1 MSPTHFI
8 GQSSTRVEGEIK
20 VTGKA
25 VYALDVTVPGML
37 WAKVL
42 RSPLPY
48 ARIKQIDVTEALRL
62 PGVRAMITGTD
73 VYGRRIGRR
82 IYDMPILAE
91 KNSYGFIGEKVAAV
105 AAETESIAEE
115 ALSLIRVEY
124 ELLVPLLDPLDSL
137 KPSAVLLHP
146 DVLSYKGLPHPL
158 SSASNVFVMVTTA
171 KGNIEEGFREADVI
185 VENIFETQPVHQSYL
200 EPHSC
205 VVKVGESGAAE
216 IWACSKVPFALR
228 EQVASAVGVSL
239 DKLVVHPC
247 YIGGDFG
254 GKGDF
259 MDVPIA
265 YFLSQKS
272 RRPVKIVMDYDEEL
286 AAGDPR
292 HGAIITVKTGVKKD
306 GSIVAHHMDFIFD
319 SGAYGAFKPRGF
331 LPGTPESAGP
341 YRMANVLI
349 EERCVYTNKI
359 PCGHMRAP
367 GDAQGFFANESQ
379 MDLVANK
386 IGMSPLKFRLK
397 NLMRS
402 GDISPTGHVL
412 EYIEAARTLN
422 RAVELSGYSER
433 KPKYVGRGMSLVQWH
448 TMGGECAVSVTADRQ
463 GGITVASTVLDQG
476 AGTYTIMQQ
485 IVAEE
490 LQLPVEQIAV
500 RTLDTTTSPPDSG
513 VGGSRATR
521 VYGLATY
528 EAVLKAK
535 KEIQKIAA
543 AKLQCQP
550 DEIRFLHGRLC
561 NAQNTKGIELIELLT
576 AMESDICTQSLYNS
590 VDKGSVVSICAQVA
604 EVHVDPETGQITVTN
619 FTTAHDT
626 GTILNPLTHQGQID
640 GGVVMGL
647 GYALLEQLLIEDGK
661 VTTLNFGDSKIPT
674 IRDIPTLKTTVR
686 ENPQGLGPYSSMSI
700 GETPLIPVAAA
711 IANAVD
717 DAIGARIKSLP
728 LTAEKI
734 LQALRHQ
741 DRSGEQPV

>member
-1 MSPTHFI
+1 LSPPNAI
-8 GQSSTRVEGEIK
+8 GKSATRVEGEIK

-25 VYALDVTVPGML
+25 VYALDVTVPEML
-37 WAKVL
+37 WVKIL

-48 ARIKQIDVTEALRL
+48 AQIKQIDVTEAQRL
-62 PGVRAMITGTD
+62 PGVKAIITGMD
-73 VYGRRIGRR
+73 VHGRRIGRR

-91 KNSYGFIGEKVAAV
+91 DVVRFAGEKVAAV
-105 AAETESIAEE
+105 AAETEAIAEE
-115 ALSLIRVEY
+115 ALNLIRVEY
-124 ELLVPLLDPLDSL
+124 EQFTPLLDPLESL
-137 KPSAVLLHP
+137 KPSAVLIHP

-158 SSASNVFVMVTTA
+158 TSASNVFVTVTSA

-185 VENIFETQPVHQSYL
+185 VENTFETQPVHQSYL

-205 VVKVGESGAAE
+205 VVRVGKLGTAE

-228 EQVASAVGVSL
+228 EQVASAVGVCV
-239 DKLVVHPC
+239 DQLVVHPC

-259 MDVPIA
+259 MDVGIA
-265 YFLSQKS
+265 YFLSEKS
-272 RRPVKIVMDYDEEL
+272 RRPVKIVMGYDEEF

-292 HGAIITVKTGVKKD
+292 HGAIIKVKTGVKKD

-349 EERCVYTNKI
+349 EEKCVYTNKI

-379 MDLVANK
+379 MDLVANR
-386 IGMSPLKFRLK
+386 IGMSPLQFRLK

-412 EYIEAARTLN
+412 EYIEAARTLTK
-422 RAVELSGYSER
+422 AIELSRYSER
-433 KPKYVGRGMSLVQWH
+433 KPKYVGRGMSLVHWH

-463 GGITVASTVLDQG
+463 GVVTVASTVLDQG
-476 AGTYTIMQQ
+476 SGTYTIMQQ

-490 LQLPVEQIAV
+490 LQLPVNKILV
-500 RTLDTTTSPPDSG
+500 RTLDTTTSPPDTG

-528 EAVLKAK
+528 DAVLKTK
-535 KEIQKIAA
+535 KQIQNIAA

-550 DEIRFLHGRLC
+550 DEIKFFHGRVY
-561 NAQNTKGIELIELLT
+561 NAQNTAGIDLNELL
-576 AMESDICTQSLYNS
+576 AGMESDICVQSLYNS

-640 GGVVMGL
+640 GGVIMGL
-647 GYALLEQLLIEDGK
+647 GYALIEQLLIEDGK
-661 VTTLNFGDSKIPT
+661 VMTLNFGDSKIPN
-674 IRDIPTLKTTVR
+674 IRDIPALKTTVR
-686 ENPQGLGPYSSMSI
+686 ENRRGLGPYSSMSI

-711 IANAVD
+711 IANAVE
-717 DAIGARIKSLP
+717 DAIGARVKSLP
-728 LTAEKI
+728 LTAEKV
-734 LQALRHQ
+734 LQVLRNQ
-741 DRSGEQPV
+741 D